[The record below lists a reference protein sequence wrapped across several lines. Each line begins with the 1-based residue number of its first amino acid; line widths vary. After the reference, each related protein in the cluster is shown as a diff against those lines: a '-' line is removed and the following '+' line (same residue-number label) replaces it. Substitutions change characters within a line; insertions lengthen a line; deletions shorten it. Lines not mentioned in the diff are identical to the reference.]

1 MYATPLQG
9 IQFWKT
15 SLLMN
20 KEKCIKLY
28 LVYLRTVEFKVQLCR
43 QYQINV
49 YFTGRVHI
57 LNKDYKPVKLPK
69 RSWVKKKSTTC

>member
-57 LNKDYKPVKLPK
+57 
-69 RSWVKKKSTTC
+69 